1 MSTSIYEVL
10 DELDGQATSKADKG
24 SKLERLMAQFLRTD
38 PVYAEQFSDVWL
50 WQDWPDRGGKHDTG
64 IDIVAVDR
72 LNGGHVAIQC
82 KFFDPNSTI
91 SKPDID
97 TFLSASGKE
106 GFTQRIIVSTT
117 DKWNA
122 HAEDAIQGQQVP
134 VRRIGLADLEA
145 STIDWDAF
153 DWATPEALPVTD
165 KKKLRPHQT
174 KAIEDEVGRGIA
186 TAVADFFQKRE
197 TLGGWAHE
205 RGIWVTEAE

>member
-1 MSTSIYEVL
+1 
-10 DELDGQATSKADKG
+10 
-24 SKLERLMAQFLRTD
+24 MAVAGL
-38 PVYAEQFSDVWL
+38 A
-50 WQDWPDRGGKHDTG
+50 DRGGKHDTG

-72 LNGGHVAIQC
+72 PTGGNVAIQC

-153 DWATPEALPVTD
+153 DWATPKRSRSPTRRSFGRTRR
-165 KKKLRPHQT
+165 RPSRT
-174 KAIEDEVGRGIA
+174 YAAASPPR
-186 TAVADFFQKRE
+186 TAAS
-197 TLGGWAHE
+197 
-205 RGIWVTEAE
+205 